1 MIKILADDK
10 IPFLKGALEP
20 YANIRYMDGK
30 AITMADLSN
39 VDALLIR
46 TRTVCNASLL
56 EGSSVRLIATAT
68 IGYDHIDTQYCD
80 AKGIRWANAPGC
92 NSGSV
97 QQYIASVLAILA
109 NRFDYNLS
117 QKTIGIIGAGNVG
130 KKVERLARLLGM
142 NVLLNDPPRA
152 RSEGPAGGVSLKH
165 LLEGSDIITLHVPL
179 NRTGEDK
186 TLQLINDNS
195 LQDISPGTVIINT
208 SRGEVVEENAL
219 KASLKSG
226 KLSGTVLDV
235 WENEPHTDP
244 ELHEKALIATPHIA
258 GYSIDGKSNGTC
270 QIVAH
275 LAQFFDLPLKGW
287 APGGIPEPAEPLITV
302 DCNSLSP
309 EQACFKAILHS
320 YNVSAD
326 DAAFRKNPE
335 SFEYLRGSY
344 PLRREFPA
352 YRIVL
357 KNPDFQV
364 SSLLSDLGFAVT
376 PVN

>member
-130 KKVERLARLLGM
+130 KK
-142 NVLLNDPPRA
+142 LNA
-152 RSEGPAGGVSLKH
+152 WPAC
-165 LLEGSDIITLHVPL
+165 
-179 NRTGEDK
+179 
-186 TLQLINDNS
+186 
-195 LQDISPGTVIINT
+195 
-208 SRGEVVEENAL
+208 
-219 KASLKSG
+219 
-226 KLSGTVLDV
+226 
-235 WENEPHTDP
+235 WE
-244 ELHEKALIATPHIA
+244 
-258 GYSIDGKSNGTC
+258 
-270 QIVAH
+270 
-275 LAQFFDLPLKGW
+275 
-287 APGGIPEPAEPLITV
+287 
-302 DCNSLSP
+302 
-309 EQACFKAILHS
+309 
-320 YNVSAD
+320 
-326 DAAFRKNPE
+326 
-335 SFEYLRGSY
+335 
-344 PLRREFPA
+344 
-352 YRIVL
+352 
-357 KNPDFQV
+357 
-364 SSLLSDLGFAVT
+364 
-376 PVN
+376 